1 MAPPN
6 FLRSDPTDISN
17 GSPAVFVPYGAY
29 VPEQWYDDRIFVSFA
44 RRWWPFRMLL
54 RCEPVEGC
62 ARFHQKHSRSA
73 LISAQLHGRPSIQ
86 FCVERRS
93 QQLCLLCGIACATL
107 VVRALVTLP
116 LQAWSHLLF
125 FVIMAAN
132 GATMYFFTLFVLRP
146 SSHLSWSIVPYSGAP
161 ISLRRYCTSQPQY
174 ASRELQIVRDP
185 TRRNIAC
192 SSHPRDKAVQCPQ
205 VVVS

>member
-17 GSPAVFVPYGAY
+17 GSPAVFVPSGAY

-44 RRWWPFRMLL
+44 RCWWPFRMLL

-62 ARFHQKHSRSA
+62 ARFHQN
-73 LISAQLHGRPSIQ
+73 IPAQLLYRLSFTGGTVRACMVIWW
-86 FCVERRS
+86 CYW

-116 LQAWSHLLF
+116 LQAWSYFRSSSSWPRMAWPCISLLSSS
-125 FVIMAAN
+125 
-132 GATMYFFTLFVLRP
+132 FVLRRIFRGP
-146 SSHLSWSIVPYSGAP
+146 SSHILGHLFLFVGIVPHNHSMQAE
-161 ISLRRYCTSQPQY
+161 SC
-174 ASRELQIVRDP
+174 
-185 TRRNIAC
+185 NM
-192 SSHPRDKAVQCPQ
+192 
-205 VVVS
+205 

>member
-17 GSPAVFVPYGAY
+17 GSPAVFVPSGAY

-116 LQAWSHLLF
+116 LQAWSHLCSSSSWPR
-125 FVIMAAN
+125 MARPCIS
-132 GATMYFFTLFVLRP
+132 LLSSSFVLRP
-146 SSHLSWSIVPYSGAP
+146 SSHLSWSIIPYSGAP
-161 ISLRRYCTSQPQY
+161 ISLRR
-174 ASRELQIVRDP
+174 
-185 TRRNIAC
+185 
-192 SSHPRDKAVQCPQ
+192 
-205 VVVS
+205 